1 MAHVGHKV
9 DYLAGFCC
17 PVGGLAAG
25 KPRVLCHENEIYLSN
40 GSEFVYVYDQE
51 GKVLQAIYRF
61 PDQVWHV
68 ELLPLHRKLYI
79 LCAGTG
85 IYCVSLDQQ
94 SRLMK
99 QTDGDGKEDACP
111 SSVFPVDSDACIVPD
126 VTLCTFTL
134 LNDVLVT
141 LSQAQGQWWM
151 KLHVLLDPDQESQP
165 CRQISQVG
173 FSTCDQTGDD
183 GDALSSHFLPV
194 LCCASAPGTAGP
206 GESLWC
212 SGGFTL
218 EEPLFSLLFG
228 IDAAM
233 LDSPMILC
241 GFPDGQ
247 LCCVP
252 LKALSSSGAVDACS
266 EVAGQAPPVK
276 ILHHLEEP
284 VVFIGALRTE
294 HKAPDDPGDEQL
306 FGDSGCDCVVVV
318 GHYGKMV
325 AMKAERGE
333 EAKVPEVREYYLQ
346 GPILCA
352 ACGGGSRMYYSTH
365 SDISAVDLDWVSNAS
380 DPESIDNTAYVL
392 PPVLSPASLS
402 ICSVVALS
410 LSSRASEGDS
420 ELLALSAKGRLMSCD
435 LCSPDDAHPVR
446 LTPEK
451 AGQRIK
457 ELLSGIGN
465 VSERVSFL
473 KKAVDQKNRALTS
486 LNQVMNVSAALLSNQ
501 DGRKP
506 VTCTVTA
513 SWSRLLLRD
522 TWTISCV
529 LENLSECSLEQGWT
543 LCVQLFTSSCA
554 FDEDS
559 ADSATTFTFPIDQLL
574 PGSKR
579 EVTLPLGTAEG
590 TKLELPLTV
599 SCALFYSLREILDSA
614 SDSYESLDDLLPDD
628 SPGLSPDKEGI
639 CLPLS
644 KCTIDILQCL
654 RLDDSTVPGAPPSI
668 ATLSD
673 PVETFLKVSRV
684 QSDPSSVEVS
694 DQLLPKAPD
703 ALGDEYLPPS
713 VASIKVSSE
722 LLKNALKSVCEG
734 APLCCAALQWLLA
747 ENAAAA
753 ALRSQD
759 VSAVR
764 GLAPRG
770 GEVQL
775 LVREVVGWARAAWLG
790 ESSPSS
796 AAVPFTVTS
805 LEVFLVQM
813 SDGRGGARNG
823 CPMLLPL
830 EHRYLWLLGSTSNP
844 PPSTA
849 MMYGRGG
856 TPGVCPALCTDNPC
870 GLAMFAVRISSL
882 LQVAVNDLC
891 PAGPIQA
898 VEILIQSPSLA
909 DMCRVH
915 QAVIRRIQTLVLE
928 QAAQGSSPPDL
939 RMQYLCQIQ
948 ANHEMLLKDVQSLR
962 DRLCLGDDASATAE
976 KLLHV
981 YRQLRNPSLILL

>member
-1 MAHVGHKV
+1 MAHLGHRV

-40 GSEFVYVYDQE
+40 SSEFVYVYDQE
-51 GKVLQAIYRF
+51 GKLLKTIYKF

-68 ELLPLHRKLYI
+68 ELLPFRRQLYI
-79 LCAGTG
+79 LCARNG
-85 IYCVSLDQQ
+85 IYCISLDQQ

-99 QTDGDGKEDACP
+99 QTDGEEGACP
-111 SSVFPVDSDACIVPD
+111 SSVFPIDSDACIFPD
-126 VTLCTFTL
+126 AALCAFTL
-134 LNDVLVT
+134 LNDIVVT
-141 LSQAQGQWWM
+141 LSQAQGKWWL
-151 KLHVLLDPDQESQP
+151 KLHEFLDPEQESLP

-173 FSTCDQTGDD
+173 FSTCDQTGDE
-183 GDALSSHFLPV
+183 GNALSSRFLPV
-194 LCCASAPGTAGP
+194 LCCASSPGGAGP
-206 GESLWC
+206 EEGLWC
-212 SGGFTL
+212 SGGFVL

-233 LDSPMILC
+233 LNSPMLLC

-252 LKALSSSGAVDACS
+252 LKALSSSEADDDCS
-266 EVAGQAPPVK
+266 DVAGQDPPMKV
-276 ILHHLEEP
+276 LHHLEEP

-294 HKAPDDPGDEQL
+294 HRALDDADDPQL
-306 FGDSGCDCVVVV
+306 FGDSGCDCLVAV
-318 GHYGKMV
+318 GHCGKMV
-325 AMKAERGE
+325 AMKADRRE
-333 EAKVPEVREYYLQ
+333 EAKIPEVREYYLQ

-380 DPESIDNTAYVL
+380 DPESVDNSAYVL

-435 LCSPDDAHPVR
+435 LCSPDEGHPAS
-446 LTPEK
+446 LTPER
-451 AGQRIK
+451 ADQRIK

-486 LNQVMNVSAALLSNQ
+486 LNQVLNVSAALLSNL
-501 DGRKP
+501 DGQRP
-506 VTCTVTA
+506 LACTITA

-522 TWTISCV
+522 TLTVSCL
-529 LENLSECSLEQGWT
+529 LENSSDCTLEQGWT
-543 LCVQLFTSSCA
+543 LCIQLFTSPCA
-554 FDEDS
+554 LDEDP
-559 ADSATTFTFPIDQLL
+559 AESATTYTFPIAQLL

-579 EVTLPLGTAEG
+579 EVTLPLGSAEG
-590 TKLELPLTV
+590 TKLELPLTI
-599 SCALFYSLREILDSA
+599 SCALYYSLREILDSA

-644 KCTIDILQCL
+644 ECTIDILQCL
-654 RLDDSTVPGAPPSI
+654 RLEDSTVPGAAPSI
-668 ATLSD
+668 ATPSD
-673 PVETFLKVSRV
+673 PLETFLKAARG
-684 QSDPSSVEVS
+684 QPDPSHEDVRDS
-694 DQLLPKAPD
+694 LLPKALD
-703 ALGDEYLPPS
+703 TLGDTCLPPS
-713 VASIKVSSE
+713 VASIKVASE
-722 LLKNALKSVCEG
+722 LLKNALKNFSEET
-734 APLCCAALQWLLA
+734 PLCCAALQWLLA
-747 ENAAAA
+747 ENAAVA

-764 GLAPRG
+764 GLAPDG

-775 LVREVVGWARAAWLG
+775 LVREV
-790 ESSPSS
+790 
-796 AAVPFTVTS
+796 AVDS
-805 LEVFLVQM
+805 
-813 SDGRGGARNG
+813 
-823 CPMLLPL
+823 
-830 EHRYLWLLGSTSNP
+830 
-844 PPSTA
+844 
-849 MMYGRGG
+849 
-856 TPGVCPALCTDNPC
+856 
-870 GLAMFAVRISSL
+870 
-882 LQVAVNDLC
+882 LC

-928 QAAQGSSPPDL
+928 QAAQGSGPPDL
-939 RMQYLCQIQ
+939 RMQYLNQIQ

-962 DRLCLGDDASATAE
+962 DRLCLGEEAGTTAE
-976 KLLHV
+976 KLLDV

>member
-1 MAHVGHKV
+1 MAQVGHRV

-25 KPRVLCHENEIYLSN
+25 KPRVLCHEKQIYLSN

-51 GKVLQAIYRF
+51 GKLLQAIYRF

-68 ELLPLHRKLYI
+68 ELLPLQRQLYI
-79 LCAGTG
+79 LCAGNG
-85 IYCVSLDQQ
+85 IFCVSLDQQ

-99 QTDGDGKEDACP
+99 QTDGDGREGASP
-111 SSVFPVDSDACIVPD
+111 SSVFPVDSDACIFPD
-126 VTLCTFTL
+126 AALCAFTL
-134 LNDVLVT
+134 LGEAVIT
-141 LSQAQGQWWM
+141 LSQAQGKWWL
-151 KLHVLLDPDQESQP
+151 KLHELRDPAQDSQP

-173 FSTCDQTGDD
+173 FSTGDQTGDE
-183 GDALSSHFLPV
+183 GDASPSCFLPV
-194 LCCASAPGTAGP
+194 LCCTAAPGTAGP
-206 GESLWC
+206 GEALWC

-233 LDSPMILC
+233 LNSPMILC
-241 GFPDGQ
+241 GFPDGR

-252 LKALSSSGAVDACS
+252 LKALSSSQAVEACGD
-266 EVAGQAPPVK
+266 VAGQDLPVK
-276 ILHHLEEP
+276 VLHHLEEP

-294 HKAPDDPGDEQL
+294 HRAPESPDDQQPFEDL
-306 FGDSGCDCVVVV
+306 GCDCVVVV
-318 GHYGKMV
+318 GHYGKMA
-325 AMKAERGE
+325 AMKAERGG

-346 GPILCA
+346 GPVLCA
-352 ACGGGSRMYYSTH
+352 ACGGGSRMYYSTY

-380 DPESIDNTAYVL
+380 DPESVDSAASGL

-435 LCSPDDAHPVR
+435 LCSPDDPHPVQ

-473 KKAVDQKNRALTS
+473 KKAVDQKNRALSS

-513 SWSRLLLRD
+513 GWSRLLLRD
-522 TWTISCV
+522 TWTVSCV
-529 LENLSECSLEQGWT
+529 LENASECSLEHGWT
-543 LCVQLFTSSCA
+543 LCVQVFASSCA

-559 ADSATTFTFPIDQLL
+559 EDSATTFTFPIDQLL

-590 TKLELPLTV
+590 AKLELPLTV

-614 SDSYESLDDLLPDD
+614 SDSDESLDDLLPDD
-628 SPGLSPDKEGI
+628 SPGLSPDKDGI

-644 KCTIDILQCL
+644 ECTIDILQCL
-654 RLDDSTVPGAPPSI
+654 RLDDSTVPGAL
-668 ATLSD
+668 ATPAD
-673 PVETFLKVSRV
+673 PVETFLEVSSR
-684 QSDPSSVEVS
+684 QSDPSSMEVCG
-694 DQLLPKAPD
+694 QLLPKAPD
-703 ALGDEYLPPS
+703 APGEEYVPPS
-713 VASIKVSSE
+713 VASIRVSSE
-722 LLKNALKSVCEG
+722 LLKNALKNFCEG
-734 APLCCAALQWLLA
+734 APLCSASLQWLLA

-753 ALRSQD
+753 ALRSRD

-775 LVREVVGWARAAWLG
+775 LVREV
-790 ESSPSS
+790 
-796 AAVPFTVTS
+796 
-805 LEVFLVQM
+805 
-813 SDGRGGARNG
+813 
-823 CPMLLPL
+823 
-830 EHRYLWLLGSTSNP
+830 
-844 PPSTA
+844 
-849 MMYGRGG
+849 
-856 TPGVCPALCTDNPC
+856 
-870 GLAMFAVRISSL
+870 
-882 LQVAVNDLC
+882 AVNDLC
-891 PAGPIQA
+891 PAGPLQA

-909 DMCRVH
+909 DLCQVH
-915 QAVIRRIQTLVLE
+915 QAVIRRIQALVLE
-928 QAAQGSSPPDL
+928 QAAQGSGPPDM
-939 RMQYLCQIQ
+939 RVQYLHQIQ
-948 ANHEMLLKDVQSLR
+948 ANHEMLLKDLQSLR
-962 DRLCLGDDASATAE
+962 DRLCLGDEAGATAD
-976 KLLHV
+976 KLLEV
-981 YRQLRNPSLILL
+981 YRQLRNPSLVLL

>member
-1 MAHVGHKV
+1 APMPFVSV
-9 DYLAGFCC
+9 WCC
-17 PVGGLAAG
+17 SD
-25 KPRVLCHENEIYLSN
+25 KLCPCGERLQGQLGACLKTRSNLSSRLRPC
-40 GSEFVYVYDQE
+40 GM
-51 GKVLQAIYRF
+51 KLTF

-68 ELLPLHRKLYI
+68 ELLPLRRQLYI
-79 LCAGTG
+79 LCAGNG
-85 IYCVSLDQQ
+85 IYCVSLDQLGSQ
-94 SRLMK
+94 A
-99 QTDGDGKEDACP
+99 EDACP
-111 SSVFPVDSDACIVPD
+111 SSVFPVDADACIVPD

-206 GESLWC
+206 GEGLWC

-252 LKALSSSGAVDACS
+252 LKALNSSEAVDACS
-266 EVAGQAPPVK
+266 EVAGQVPPVK

-294 HKAPDDPGDEQL
+294 HKAPDDPDDQQL

-435 LCSPDDAHPVR
+435 LCSPDDAHPIR

-522 TWTISCV
+522 TWAISCM
-529 LENLSECSLEQGWT
+529 LENSSECSLEQGWT

-559 ADSATTFTFPIDQLL
+559 VDSATTFTFPIDQLL

-579 EVTLPLGTAEG
+579 EVTLPLGSAEG

-614 SDSYESLDDLLPDD
+614 SDSYESLDDLLPDG

-722 LLKNALKSVCEG
+722 LLKNALKSFCEATYWAKERVCVNALG
-734 APLCCAALQWLLA
+734 PCLPL
-747 ENAAAA
+747 
-753 ALRSQD
+753 R
-759 VSAVR
+759 AVR
-764 GLAPRG
+764 LGLGTWSVPTDPPGQGLAPPVWKPG
-770 GEVQL
+770 AGI
-775 LVREVVGWARAAWLG
+775 
-790 ESSPSS
+790 
-796 AAVPFTVTS
+796 PF
-805 LEVFLVQM
+805 
-813 SDGRGGARNG
+813 
-823 CPMLLPL
+823 LLPL
-830 EHRYLWLLGSTSNP
+830 LE
-844 PPSTA
+844 
-849 MMYGRGG
+849 
-856 TPGVCPALCTDNPC
+856 
-870 GLAMFAVRISSL
+870 
-882 LQVAVNDLC
+882 
-891 PAGPIQA
+891 PIQA
-898 VEILIQSPSLA
+898 CCSGVASLLGQS
-909 DMCRVH
+909 V
-915 QAVIRRIQTLVLE
+915 
-928 QAAQGSSPPDL
+928 GSPP
-939 RMQYLCQIQ
+939 
-948 ANHEMLLKDVQSLR
+948 
-962 DRLCLGDDASATAE
+962 LCLGKSRQPVSCWAVGNARTHP
-976 KLLHV
+976 LLCI
-981 YRQLRNPSLILL
+981 SLSKWLCEVGWGGTIGVS